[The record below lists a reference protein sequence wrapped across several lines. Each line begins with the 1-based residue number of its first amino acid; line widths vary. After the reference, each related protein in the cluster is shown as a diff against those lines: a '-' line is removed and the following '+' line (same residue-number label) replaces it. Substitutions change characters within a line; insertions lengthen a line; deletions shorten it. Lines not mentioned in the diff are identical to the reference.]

1 MQNDYK
7 EYIETWVHEIK
18 TPIASTMLFIENNS
32 NTIPFHIKS
41 EIQKIEDQ
49 MTQGIIEILERQE
62 ILNRLRNQEEALK
75 KDRLQ
80 KIEEADN
87 KKILHMNVN

>member
-1 MQNDYK
+1 M
-7 EYIETWVHEIK
+7 I
-18 TPIASTMLFIENNS
+18 
-32 NTIPFHIKS
+32 
-41 EIQKIEDQ
+41 
-49 MTQGIIEILERQE
+49 QGIIEILEIQE
-62 ILNRLRNQEEALK
+62 ILKHLRNQEEALR

>member
-1 MQNDYK
+1 MLNKIKRAK
-7 EYIETWVHEIK
+7 ESLKIIAAEEVKTLKIIK
-18 TPIASTMLFIENNS
+18 TQ
-32 NTIPFHIKS
+32 K
-41 EIQKIEDQ
+41 IQKIKNQ
-49 MTQGIIEILERQE
+49 MIQGIIEILEIQE
-62 ILNRLRNQEEALK
+62 ILKHLRNQEEALR